1 LKENILI
8 KIFGKD
14 NCVKCEEI
22 KVILENKNITFEYY
36 NDLKTL
42 MVIGSKARIMSAP
55 IIEYNEKYYSMEDFL
70 KEL

>member
-1 LKENILI
+1 MI

-36 NDLKTL
+36 NDLKAL

-55 IIEYNEKYYSMEDFL
+55 IIEYNEKFYSMENFL

>member
-1 LKENILI
+1 MI

>member
-1 LKENILI
+1 MI

-55 IIEYNEKYYSMEDFL
+55 IIEYNEKYYSMEDF
-70 KEL
+70 